1 MSIPQHAAPGPT
13 EVRVEIEHNAD
24 GTTARFAKDDI
35 AARGI
40 VKAAGFRFSRN
51 LDGGPGWYLNRTW
64 GEATRAQ
71 RVASVVAQFEAD
83 EVVVE
88 NPPAAALSAA
98 EREAA
103 KVERAAERADRLS
116 ERAEKLSAG
125 ADAEWEKGRKI
136 GEHIPF
142 GQPILAGHHSQR
154 RAERDRDRMRASADK
169 SVALSREADR
179 VAAAAATAAATAKG
193 TPVVTRL
200 RRIERKSAELRDVER
215 RLAATKSQPGE
226 DYRDRMEAMR
236 AQLVDEIAHDRAM
249 VEASGRK
256 VYSKADVSKGDVVVV
271 RGQARKVV
279 RVNAKSVSVATG
291 YSWTDTVPYLEIT
304 RVVPAAAAG

>member
-1 MSIPQHAAPGPT
+1 MS
-13 EVRVEIEHNAD
+13 RVEIEHNAE
-24 GTTARFAKDDI
+24 GTVAYFEKDDTV
-35 AARGI
+35 ARGI

-71 RVASVVAQFEAD
+71 RVAQVVARFEAD

-88 NPPAAALSAA
+88 NPPVQATTAA

-103 KVERAAERADRLS
+103 KVERAAERAERLD
-116 ERAEKLSAG
+116 AKATKLAAA
-125 ADAEWEKGRKI
+125 ADAEWERGRKI

-169 SVALSREADR
+169 SVALSREASQ
-179 VAAAAATAAATAKG
+179 AAASAATAARTAQG

-215 RLAATKSQPGE
+215 RIASASSDE
-226 DYRDRMEAMR
+226 YRERMEAMR
-236 AQLVDEIAHDRAM
+236 VQLVDEIAHDRAM

-256 VYSKADVSKGDVVVV
+256 VFAKADVSKGDVVVV

-291 YSWTDTVPYLEIT
+291 YSWTDTVPYIEIS
-304 RVVPAAAAG
+304 RVIPAAEVAAMAAAAAD